1 MTAMASAIKP
11 IVLVVDPD
19 ALTLLGL
26 SATLHQQQLEVHG
39 ARTRRAAL
47 SAANALALD
56 LVLIDGWIEDDGGL
70 ELLAALR
77 AVPHLVDLPA
87 IFFWEDRTRHGALPP
102 AAFCLFKP
110 LDLDS
115 LQDLIKR
122 GLWLPHLAAP
132 VQAVRQPHFQGQS
145 SGQSSGPNSG
155 SSSKAGMASG
165 LAGPLSVL
173 GSLSESDTPLPL
185 GLS

>member
-1 MTAMASAIKP
+1 MASAIKP

-47 SAANALALD
+47 SAANSLALD

-70 ELLAALR
+70 ELLGALR
-77 AVPHLVDLPA
+77 AAPHLVDLPV
-87 IFFWEDRTRHGALPP
+87 IFFWEDRTSHGPLPP
-102 AAFCLFKP
+102 AAFCLVKP
-110 LDLDS
+110 LDLES

-132 VQAVRQPHFQGQS
+132 VQSVRQPHFQGVHADHSDQS
-145 SGQSSGPNSG
+145 NSAIAATSG
-155 SSSKAGMASG
+155 SPN
-165 LAGPLSVL
+165 PLRVL
-173 GSLSESDTPLPL
+173 GSL
-185 GLS
+185 GVW

>member
-1 MTAMASAIKP
+1 MASAIKP

-47 SAANALALD
+47 TAAHSLALD

-87 IFFWEDRTRHGALPP
+87 IFFWEDRTSHGPLPP
-102 AAFCLFKP
+102 AAFCLLKP
-110 LDLDS
+110 LDLES

-132 VQAVRQPHFQGQS
+132 IQAVRQPHFQGVHADH
-145 SGQSSGPNSG
+145 SG
-155 SSSKAGMASG
+155 SSSPANAAKIGSPN
-165 LAGPLSVL
+165 PLRVL
-173 GSLSESDTPLPL
+173 GSLIDD
-185 GLS
+185 